1 MIRAA
6 ALLLLA
12 AACTEPAPRVL
23 AIGED
28 TCAHCHMTL
37 ADTRFD
43 AELVT
48 RTGRVY
54 AFDDPGCLA
63 SFVAGG
69 AVPADRI
76 HSLWVSDFTRP
87 DSLLPAGRAH
97 FVRHAA
103 VRSPM
108 DYGIVAVA
116 TARTADSLASA
127 WGAGAER
134 LDWPAVL
141 ATVGGRVAR

>member
-12 AACTEPAPRVL
+12 AACSEPVPRVL
-23 AIGED
+23 AEGED

-37 ADTRFD
+37 AEARFG

-54 AFDDPGCLA
+54 AFDDAGCLA

-69 AVPADRI
+69 TVPADRI

-87 DSLLPAGRAH
+87 DSLLAVERAV
-97 FVRHAA
+97 FVRHPAL
-103 VRSPM
+103 RTPM
-108 DYGIVAVA
+108 NYGVVAVSSGA
-116 TARTADSLASA
+116 AADSL
-127 WGAGAER
+127 
-134 LDWPAVL
+134 L
-141 ATVGGRVAR
+141 AALGDGGRRTDWDEILAAARRQRAP